1 MGKQYRYL
9 TENDMAFIKEQK
21 LFYIA
26 SCSGREVNLSPKG
39 YDCIR
44 VLDKETLLYMDYPGS
59 GNRTGR
65 DIEAD
70 GEVTVVFNA
79 FEGKPKILRLFC
91 KGELIEKTDAYFPVY
106 LDHFGESPDLIRRLI
121 RLNIYAVESSCGMSI
136 PVMSYEHD
144 RNELRD
150 WAVKQ
155 NANGTLDDYI
165 EGHAVPPILDDL
177 GSSR

>member
-9 TENDMAFIKEQK
+9 TEHDSHFIKDQQ

-26 SCSGREVNLSPKG
+26 SCSGQEVNLSPKG

-44 VLDKETLLYMDYPGS
+44 VLDRETLLYMDYPGS
-59 GNRTGR
+59 GNRTAR
-65 DIEAD
+65 DIDAG

-91 KGELIEKTDAYFPVY
+91 KGELIGKDDKEFTAYMK
-106 LDHFGESPDLIRRLI
+106 HFGESTDMIRRLI
-121 RLNIYAVESSCGMSI
+121 KLNIYAVESSCGMSI
-136 PVMSYEHD
+136 PVMRFEQV

-155 NANGTLDDYI
+155 NENGKLQQYI
-165 EGHAVPPILDDL
+165 EDHNTPPDIRNL
-177 GSSR
+177 GE